1 MVKRSQYVVSMGR
14 ASVAS
19 VPRVG
24 FPDSLVF
31 LGFLVLEESLIYRID
46 IREGRGKLNAFII
59 LHEIQAVSPSSSAAS
74 YDENFFVLA
83 NVPVA
88 QGGFTG
94 GGIFSRP
101 PSTESLEYFFF
112 GLFAQFQVPILPLGV
127 YRMLNHDIYGPDVIV
142 IFWRLV
148 SNHSHFCLPSGS
160 CRSPPRRY

>member
-19 VPRVG
+19 APRAG
-24 FPDSLVF
+24 FLDALAF
-31 LGFLVLEESLIYRID
+31 LGFLVLEEYLIYRID
-46 IREGRGKLNAFII
+46 IREGGGKLNAFII
-59 LHEIQAVSPSSSAAS
+59 FHEIQAVSPSPPAAS
-74 YDENFFVLA
+74 YDENFFISTNA
-83 NVPVA
+83 PVV
-88 QGGFTG
+88 QGGYTS

-112 GLFAQFQVPILPLGV
+112 GLFAQFQGPLLPLGV
-127 YRMLNHDIYGPDVIV
+127 YRMLNHDIYGPDIIA

-148 SNHSHFCLPSGS
+148 SNHSHFCLLSGS